1 MTESFTRFENY
12 QNVKVWDHE
21 HEPRSLS
28 PATSRSHAHES
39 RPRFLSDHGH
49 VPYQSAGKSSKVT
62 PISARLHLRV
72 KRLERSEAVEPFDR
86 TQGRLFERIERAAV
100 LNRAPIRDVATSTL
114 PVSRGPGPFVPRSR
128 ILTENGLKKVEM

>member
-1 MTESFTRFENY
+1 MTDSFRRVENCE
-12 QNVKVWDHE
+12 NVEVPSQTEITNTSHDHFL
-21 HEPRSLS
+21 P
-28 PATSRSHAHES
+28 TSRSHAHES

-49 VPYQSAGKSSKVT
+49 VPCQSAGKSSKVT

-100 LNRAPIRDVATSTL
+100 LNSADPGCGDFDPAGFPRTR
-114 PVSRGPGPFVPRSR
+114 PVR
-128 ILTENGLKKVEM
+128 T